1 MSELLGFGGIGKT
14 TIAKAIYNQIAPKFD
29 CISFLENVKE
39 IHKDRGLHGLQKQL
53 LYDIT

>member
-29 CISFLENVKE
+29 CIRFLENVKE

-53 LYDIT
+53 PFMI